1 MPTPDVLAGSIMD
14 TAAALLND
22 AQKQVYTY
30 SAQLPYLRLAF
41 RELRESLELANIPV
55 TNKNSAII
63 TIPASVTPNSLT
75 EIGFAT
81 IPALP
86 TDLVEIQQIWEAQ
99 TRTTVFVPMVKK
111 EFIPTYMLGVEYQQ
125 FMIYAWNGNNLQFL
139 PCVQSNDIKL
149 DYIQQLADI
158 VDENSMIGIIN
169 GQSFLEFRNA
179 GLCAEFIGENA
190 TRAESLNGNA
200 QLSMDRLGGIEAKAR
215 QKVTTRHRPF
225 RAGFK
230 SRRGI

>member
-1 MPTPDVLAGSIMD
+1 
-14 TAAALLND
+14 
-22 AQKQVYTY
+22 
-30 SAQLPYLRLAF
+30 
-41 RELRESLELANIPV
+41 
-55 TNKNSAII
+55 
-63 TIPASVTPNSLT
+63 
-75 EIGFAT
+75 
-81 IPALP
+81 
-86 TDLVEIQQIWEAQ
+86 
-99 TRTTVFVPMVKK
+99 MVKK